1 MKIYMLTSWNFE
13 YGYEEIDALSTDKE
27 DLKPFDPEYD
37 SIQEFELPEDGS
49 LHLKLISGQ
58 FELVDKE
65 GNIVKDGLKFV
76 K

>member
-49 LHLKLISGQ
+49 LHLKLISG
-58 FELVDKE
+58 
-65 GNIVKDGLKFV
+65 
-76 K
+76 